1 MKQTLWTF
9 GDSFTQSYTNNTA
22 EWIRNYCDWKGF
34 TPKVYGEIISEK
46 LDIELKNLGVGGYD
60 NYSIFQS
67 VCDSAKDIKS
77 NDIIII
83 GWSAVSRFRLVSK
96 SNVWIPIMPKWS
108 YEKNF
113 EFVSQSSIEE
123 IIVNRESELYK
134 DEVRS
139 WIKILTHAFP
149 NNIVINWDWVSD
161 GVAPNYFGNLM
172 NIRRET
178 NGLIDDGH
186 YSEEGQIQ
194 LANELLSMISNGIN
208 KKLI

>member
-1 MKQTLWTF
+1 MKKTLWTF
-9 GDSFTQSYTNNTA
+9 GDSFTQSYTDNSV
-22 EWIRNYCDWKGF
+22 EWVQLYCKWKGF

-46 LDIELKNLGVGGYD
+46 MDMKLKNLGVGGSD

-67 VCDSAKDIKS
+67 VCDNISYIKP
-77 NDIIII
+77 NDVVII
-83 GWSAVSRFRLVSK
+83 GWSAINRFRLVSK
-96 SNVWIPIMPKWS
+96 SNVWIPVMPGLN

-123 IIVNRESELYK
+123 IIVNRESTLYK

-139 WIKILTHAFP
+139 WINILNYAFP
-149 NNIVINWDWVSD
+149 KNLLINWDWLSD

-178 NGLIDDGH
+178 NGLINDVH
-186 YSEEGQIQ
+186 YSEEGHIQ
-194 LANELLSMISNGIN
+194 LANKLMYMISNGIN
-208 KKLI
+208 KKLL